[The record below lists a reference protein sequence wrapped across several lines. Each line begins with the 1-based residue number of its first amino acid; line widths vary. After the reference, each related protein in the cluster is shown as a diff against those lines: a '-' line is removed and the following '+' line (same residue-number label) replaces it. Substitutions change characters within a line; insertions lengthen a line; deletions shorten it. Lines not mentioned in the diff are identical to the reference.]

1 MSTILSMKESK
12 NKRLERSPEKFRWD
26 DLQLSTE
33 QLISFYRKMLLIR
46 RFEERAAQEYGK
58 SKIGGFCHLYIG
70 QEAVGVGA
78 IETLRE
84 DDYIFSAYR
93 DHGHALARGMDPKG
107 IMAEL
112 FGKVTGCSKGMGGSM
127 HMFDASKNF
136 MGGYGIVGGHVP
148 LAAGT
153 AFGAK
158 YLGKDSVT
166 ICFFGEAASNQ
177 GVFHETL
184 NLAALWKLPVVF
196 VCENNRYG
204 MGTAVER
211 AHAVW
216 DIYQKASAYDM
227 ARGWFDGMDVIES
240 YRAVKAAVDRARTS
254 SEPTMLEA
262 RTYRFRGHSMSD
274 PIHGHYRTKE
284 EVEEQKKS
292 DPIPRFAEELLHAGI
307 LTQNSVDEME
317 AEIKTIVNEAVEF
330 ADQSPEPPPEFLREN
345 VYS

>member
-1 MSTILSMKESK
+1 MKEKTKEARKPRWSDLGLSSARLVDFY
-12 NKRLERSPEKFRWD
+12 KR
-26 DLQLSTE
+26 
-33 QLISFYRKMLLIR
+33 MLLIR

-78 IETLRE
+78 IEALRE

-153 AFGAK
+153 AFGTK

-166 ICFFGEAASNQ
+166 LCFFGEAAANQ

-240 YRAVKAAVDRARTS
+240 YRAVKEAVDRARTS

-292 DPIPRFAEELLHAGI
+292 DPIPRFAEELLRGGI
-307 LTQNSVDEME
+307 LTQTAVDDME
-317 AEIKTIVNEAVEF
+317 AEIKAVVNEAVEF
-330 ADQSPEPPPEFLREN
+330 ADQSPEPPAEFLHEN
-345 VYS
+345 VYV

>member
-1 MSTILSMKESK
+1 MATVLSMKEPKEIKKLRWKDLGLSHSQLVDFY
-12 NKRLERSPEKFRWD
+12 KR
-26 DLQLSTE
+26 
-33 QLISFYRKMLLIR
+33 MLLIR

-78 IETLRE
+78 IEALRD

-93 DHGHALARGMDPKG
+93 DHGHALARGMDPKS

-112 FGKVTGCSKGMGGSM
+112 FGKFTGCSKGMGGSM
-127 HMFDASKNF
+127 HMFDVTRNF
-136 MGGYGIVGGHVP
+136 MGGYGIVGGHIP

-153 AFGAK
+153 AFGSK

-166 ICFFGEAASNQ
+166 VCFFGEAAANQ

-196 VCENNRYG
+196 ICENNRYG

-240 YRAVKAAVDRARTS
+240 YRAVKEAVDHARKS
-254 SEPTMLEA
+254 NEPTLLEA

-307 LTQNSVDEME
+307 VTQAAIDEME
-317 AEIKTIVNEAVEF
+317 AEIKDVVNEAVDF
-330 ADQSPEPPPEFLREN
+330 ADRSPEPPPEFLYEN
-345 VYS
+345 VYV